1 MTGGG
6 EVVGHPPPLEVRQ
19 VAVVVSGAEVEAGG
33 GGVGKEQLALQLRV
47 DLYLAADQGVFGRES
62 SV

>member
-1 MTGGG
+1 MAAVR
-6 EVVGHPPPLEVRQ
+6 EVVHHPLSLHVRQ
-19 VAVVVSGAEVEAGG
+19 VAVVVSRVQVNAGG
-33 GGVGKEQLALQLRV
+33 GLVGEEQLALQLRV